1 MAIYLG
7 LVTIKDVM
15 LVPYCH
21 FWLARSAFHIPRGY
35 TFIWYKL
42 QKLWSSY
49 EPIPDLDGGAQELDW
64 TFVGS
69 RDLSMI
75 STNDAYYK
83 LMEERVIRPLLGD
96 FILLYNQGRLV
107 FSIDATS

>member
-49 EPIPDLDGGAQELDW
+49 EPIPDLDGGAQESNQASFGNRRL
-64 TFVGS
+64 TK
-69 RDLSMI
+69 I
-75 STNDAYYK
+75 STNDAHHK
-83 LMEERVIRPLLGD
+83 LIPH
-96 FILLYNQGRLV
+96 
-107 FSIDATS
+107 T